1 MLLAHR
7 KGVSTIR
14 SNEYLALGRVTA
26 ADRSNTFEL
35 EDQVYRFIMASLI
48 LAQSERWRRT

>member
-26 ADRSNTFEL
+26 RSM
-35 EDQVYRFIMASLI
+35 Q
-48 LAQSERWRRT
+48 